1 MDSGAPAAKVLIV
14 DDDTSIVDLLTTYLT
29 REGFKVEAARDGPAG
44 LAQARRWRP
53 DVVVLDIMLPGLDG
67 LEVLRRFRAESSA
80 YVVMLTAK
88 AEEADKVVGLSVG
101 ADDYVTKPF
110 SPRELTARIRA
121 VLRRGRGPD
130 ADGSRVLVFRAVRI
144 DPARREVWKG
154 DTRVELTAREFD
166 LLQALASYPGRV
178 LTREQLL
185 TRIWGPDYY
194 GDDRVVDAH
203 VKDLRRKLGDAPDR
217 HEFIETVRGI
227 GYKFGADPA

>member
-1 MDSGAPAAKVLIV
+1 MDSGATTAKVLIV
-14 DDDTSIVDLLTTYLT
+14 DDDTSIVDLLTAYLT
-29 REGFKVEAARDGPAG
+29 REGFTVEAARDGSAG

-67 LEVLRRFRAESSA
+67 LEVLRRLRAESSA

-130 ADGSRVLVFRAVRI
+130 ADGARVLVFRAVRI

-166 LLQALASYPGRV
+166 LLHVLASYPGRV

-203 VKDLRRKLGDAPDR
+203 VKDLRRKLGDDPNR
-217 HEFIETVRGI
+217 HQFIETVRGI
-227 GYKFGADPA
+227 GYKFDADPA